1 MDVINYINEK
11 KAYNGFVQQ
20 ELLDLHA
27 EFAVWCKNTP
37 SNQKDFVLYFSQ
49 TLGMMNTIYI

>member
-1 MDVINYINEK
+1 MK
-11 KAYNGFVQQ
+11 TKAYNGLVQQ